1 MPFDATEAGRKIA
14 ADAMRGRHPDE
25 DARVTLS
32 LFDQE
37 VIGGMARPSIR
48 FPFRD
53 PVECRQHLRVTI
65 TALTELALAMERLP
79 AQDRHGMLLFRH
91 TIQRLNKKLNA
102 KRRL

>member
-14 ADAMRGRHPDE
+14 ADAMRGLAPGE
-25 DARVTLS
+25 DARTALS
-32 LFDQE
+32 EFDFQ
-37 VIGGMARPSIR
+37 VLGGMERPSIR

-53 PVECRQHLRVTI
+53 PVECRQHLRLTI

-79 AQDRHGMLLFRH
+79 AHDRHGMLLFRH
-91 TIQRLNKKLNA
+91 TIRSLNKKLNA